1 MRVCAVKL
9 NSCKGFNFTAYTAV
23 KDLNNFVGRFSDTRS
38 TGERKNMN
46 DLKSLYLKS
55 IGVEYLPRSESP
67 VKTGE
72 EHGKDALD
80 ALREEIGDCQRC
92 PLGKVRKNLVF
103 GVGNPEAEL
112 VFVGEAPGRDEDIQG
127 EPFVGRAGQLL
138 TRIIDAMGLSRDRVY
153 ICNVIKCRPP
163 GNRDPLPDEIGQCEP
178 FLRQQLDI
186 LNPRIVCAL
195 GSFAA
200 RTLLNTEEKISQLRG
215 RLHAYNGIPL
225 IPTYHPS
232 YLLRNPQAKREVWQ
246 DVQKVM
252 EILGLPLRRG
262 GTQ

>member
-1 MRVCAVKL
+1 M
-9 NSCKGFNFTAYTAV
+9 T
-23 KDLNNFVGRFSDTRS
+23 
-38 TGERKNMN
+38 
-46 DLKSLYLKS
+46 DLKELYLKS
-55 IGVEYLPRSESP
+55 IGVQYLPCSEP
-67 VKTGE
+67 ALETGGE
-72 EHGKDALD
+72 KGMDTLD
-80 ALREEIGDCQRC
+80 SLRETIGDCQRC
-92 PLGKVRKNLVF
+92 PLGKGRINLVF
-103 GVGNPEAEL
+103 GVGSPEAEL

-138 TRIIDAMGLSRDRVY
+138 TRIIDAMGLSRDQVY

-163 GNRDPLPDEIGQCEP
+163 GNRDPLPEEIEECEP
-178 FLRQQLDI
+178 FLREQLNI

-200 RTLLNTEEKISQLRG
+200 RTLLKTEGRISQLRG
-215 RLHAYNGIPL
+215 RLHTYNGIPL

-232 YLLRNPQAKREVWQ
+232 YLLRNPQAKRDVWQ
-246 DVQKVM
+246 DIQKVM